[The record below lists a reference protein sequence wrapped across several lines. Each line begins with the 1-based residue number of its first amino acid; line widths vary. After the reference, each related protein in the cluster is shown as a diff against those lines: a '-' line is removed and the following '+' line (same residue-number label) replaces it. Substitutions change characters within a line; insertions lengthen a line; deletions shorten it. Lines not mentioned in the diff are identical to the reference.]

1 MSLILE
7 NLKLGGCGS
16 NVVAVT
22 TQRGEA
28 KKGENYSQWNLC
40 DYTGDDAL
48 RVLDARMAFCQKMG
62 IDLDHLIM
70 PRQTHSTSVRVIDQ
84 NFMDASIEAQDDMLE
99 GVDALVCNVP
109 GVCIGVNTADCV
121 PIAFADTC
129 NRIIAIAHA
138 GWRGTVGRIAQKTIE
153 TMTELGSKPG
163 DISAAMGVSICH
175 DCFEVGDEV
184 VREFEKAGFEM
195 SGIMFRNATT
205 GKAHIN
211 LQEANRQVLIAAGV
225 KEQNITFPEHCSRC
239 ESDRYFSAR
248 RLGINSGRTFTAILM
263 RNT

>member
-48 RVLDARMAFCQKMG
+48 RVLDARLVFCQKMG

-70 PRQTHSTSVRVIDQ
+70 PRQTHSTTVRVINQ

-175 DCFEVGDEV
+175 GPRTRRRRSRPCIY
-184 VREFEKAGFEM
+184 RPRTARPRPPRRR
-195 SGIMFRNATT
+195 FR
-205 GKAHIN
+205 
-211 LQEANRQVLIAAGV
+211 
-225 KEQNITFPEHCSRC
+225 
-239 ESDRYFSAR
+239 R
-248 RLGINSGRTFTAILM
+248 RTLRRRRRT
-263 RNT
+263 RPQKP